1 MLFLICMSIPR
12 IVTNMNACPTL
23 NFNSHRQAYSIADD
37 GQKIGELSGMLSE
50 VLKNEHM
57 VADNLLQNVI
67 PATCQVISKLLT
79 KNMAVAD
86 LVCSSLSEASNS
98 PEQPGVAQVLSG
110 TEPIYMVAPSGCA
123 EQKFTIDD
131 WKKFVEENVDDT
143 RNGRISFVT
152 YELLSAYQN
161 NPLFEVL
168 EITDPKYKDRAFKR
182 MMEERQERIAHHM
195 KEAPDVR
202 KV

>member
-1 MLFLICMSIPR
+1 
-12 IVTNMNACPTL
+12 
-23 NFNSHRQAYSIADD
+23 
-37 GQKIGELSGMLSE
+37 
-50 VLKNEHM
+50 
-57 VADNLLQNVI
+57 
-67 PATCQVISKLLT
+67 VISKLLT

-110 TEPIYMVAPSGCA
+110 TEPIYMVVPSGCA
-123 EQKFTIDD
+123 EEKFSIDD
-131 WKKFVEENVDDT
+131 WKKYVEENVDDT
-143 RNGRISFVT
+143 RNGKISFVT

-161 NPLFEVL
+161 NPRFEVL

-182 MMEERQERIAHHM
+182 MMEERQERIEHHV